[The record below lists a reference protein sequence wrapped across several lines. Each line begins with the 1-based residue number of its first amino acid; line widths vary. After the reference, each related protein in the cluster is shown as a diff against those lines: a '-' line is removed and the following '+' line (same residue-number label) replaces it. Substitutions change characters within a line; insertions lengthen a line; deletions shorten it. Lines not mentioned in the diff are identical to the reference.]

1 LQFANHVRFSD
12 RAATFNFAFLR
23 TGKNRVKDVLLGRN
37 DTEGREKKAGFL
49 LRRLRYYILD
59 ASCGL
64 GIVVRKTA
72 CLWVAISSFW
82 CVAAAVAAVTSR
94 IPPMRPPQFLNIY
107 RESVKVA
114 NLDRYT
120 AIEREAVRTCV
131 RVKCPNIYF
140 AAESREQDTQWTWFF
155 SLFDSREDVDRA
167 AAIYAQNAELH
178 TAMAR
183 IVESKKD
190 IVSPPQNT
198 LAKYR
203 EDLSR
208 DFGVDIPHARLLTIT
223 VIQVRDGHLA
233 EFEERQELV
242 NRMTG
247 KRDSESAY
255 ARPVGLV
262 YQAVSG
268 TTAET
273 FYVILPQH
281 NLLKREQ
288 TSPRDSAAEAEVN
301 RLTDV
306 AVADSAATLPT
317 IRPDFSCVPR
327 NWIAVDPDFWAPAGI
342 NDWLPAQ

>member
-1 LQFANHVRFSD
+1 
-12 RAATFNFAFLR
+12 
-23 TGKNRVKDVLLGRN
+23 
-37 DTEGREKKAGFL
+37 
-49 LRRLRYYILD
+49 
-59 ASCGL
+59 
-64 GIVVRKTA
+64 
-72 CLWVAISSFW
+72 
-82 CVAAAVAAVTSR
+82 
-94 IPPMRPPQFLNIY
+94 
-107 RESVKVA
+107 
-114 NLDRYT
+114 
-120 AIEREAVRTCV
+120 
-131 RVKCPNIYF
+131 
-140 AAESREQDTQWTWFF
+140 
-155 SLFDSREDVDRA
+155 
-167 AAIYAQNAELH
+167 
-178 TAMAR
+178 MAR

-233 EFEERQELV
+233 EFEERQKLV
-242 NRMTG
+242 NRTTG

-273 FYVILPQH
+273 FYVILPHH

-288 TSPRDSAAEAEVN
+288 TSPRVSAAEAEVK

>member
-1 LQFANHVRFSD
+1 
-12 RAATFNFAFLR
+12 
-23 TGKNRVKDVLLGRN
+23 VKDVLVGRN
-37 DTEGREKKAGFL
+37 VTQGCEEKAGLL
-49 LRRLRYYILD
+49 LRRLRYYIAD
-59 ASCGL
+59 ASGDL
-64 GIVVRKTA
+64 GIVVRKT
-72 CLWVAISSFW
+72 LWRAISSFW
-82 CVAAAVAAVTSR
+82 CLAAAVAPIASR

-114 NLDRYT
+114 NLDAYN
-120 AIEREAVRTCV
+120 AIERKAVHTCV

-140 AAESREQDTQWTWFF
+140 AAVSREQDTQWTWFF
-155 SLFDSREDVDRA
+155 SSFDSREDVDRV
-167 AAIYAQNAELH
+167 AAIYAQKAELNA
-178 TAMAR
+178 AMAR

-190 IVSPPQNT
+190 IVSPPQNA
-198 LAKYR
+198 LARYR

-208 DFGVDIPHARLLTIT
+208 DFGVDIPHARFLTIT

-233 EFEERQELV
+233 EFEERQRLI

-247 KRDSESAY
+247 NRDSESAF

-262 YQAVSG
+262 YQAVSE

-273 FYVILPQH
+273 FYVILPHH

-288 TSPRDSAAEAEVN
+288 ASPRDSAVEPEVK

-306 AVADSAATLPT
+306 AVADSATTLPT
-317 IRPDFSCVPR
+317 IRPDFSLVPR
-327 NWIAVDPDFWAPAGI
+327 NWIAADPDFWTPAGI